1 VTARPTDG
9 PVVLRDDLGDPAREI
24 LGFIRDVIGRRRDDE
39 GHIGVFCRF
48 IRPALRNDAI
58 RFDECLDADEEAAR
72 RAFAE
77 AIASSRLTETD
88 PREYAL
94 ILAFPSVDASET
106 IDVLYRLR
114 QEFIGTLADAG
125 MTGAL
130 VFRRGA
136 PGAVD
141 GRVGV
146 APATPF
152 WVLRFLLPEDE
163 ALSRSDPRTSAAWA
177 ARYR

>member
-1 VTARPTDG
+1 MNAHQTDG
-9 PVVLRDDLGDPAREI
+9 PVVLRDELGGLAREI
-24 LGFIRDVIGRRRDDE
+24 LEFIRDVIGRRRDDE

-58 RFDECLDADEEAAR
+58 RFDECRDADEGIVR
-72 RAFAE
+72 RVFAE
-77 AIASSRLTETD
+77 AIRSSRLSETD

-94 ILAFPSVDASET
+94 ILAFPSSDAQET

-114 QEFIGTLADAG
+114 QEFVGTLADAG

-136 PGAVD
+136 PGSVD
-141 GRVGV
+141 GRVGA

-163 ALSRSDPRTSAAWA
+163 ALSRSDPRTAAAWND
-177 ARYR
+177 RYR